1 MNVNG
6 KIVGFYTFCVVILTA
21 WLMWHLAGHYAV
33 KTETVIQRDTV
44 YTEKTDTVPPKISER
59 IITRTIT
66 KKQPDGLKMPKN
78 DTSNTAVSDSLR
90 LDVVQRVYSDDST
103 YTAYVS
109 GAAIDDW
116 PKLDSIRVRQRTI
129 TNNIIRNNTIT
140 KKPLITFGLQ
150 VGAGYGIVSRKPDI
164 YIGIGGQINL

>member
-6 KIVGFYTFCVVILTA
+6 KIVGFYTLCVVILTA
-21 WLMWHLAGHYAV
+21 WLAWHLAGHYAV

-44 YTEKTDTVPPKISER
+44 YTEKTDTMPPKICER
-59 IITRTIT
+59 IITRVIV
-66 KKQPDGLKMPKN
+66 KKPSYGLKIPNN
-78 DTSNTAVSDSLR
+78 DTSNTAVSDSLP
-90 LDVVQRVYSDDST
+90 LDIVQRVYSDDST

-109 GAAIDDW
+109 GVAIDDW

>member
-1 MNVNG
+1 
-6 KIVGFYTFCVVILTA
+6 
-21 WLMWHLAGHYAV
+21 
-33 KTETVIQRDTV
+33 
-44 YTEKTDTVPPKISER
+44 
-59 IITRTIT
+59 
-66 KKQPDGLKMPKN
+66 MPKN
-78 DTSNTAVSDSLR
+78 DTSDIAMSDSFR

-103 YTAYVS
+103 YTAFVS
-109 GAAIDDW
+109 GVAVDDW

-140 KKPLITFGLQ
+140 KKLLITFGLQ